1 MMAGKLCPKE
11 TRKSNKD
18 FLIKRNHHGDIMPVG
33 YREHGEETYEEVE
46 KQKEE
51 NHTILP
57 V

>member
-1 MMAGKLCPKE
+1 MMAGKLCPKG

>member
-1 MMAGKLCPKE
+1 M
-11 TRKSNKD
+11 S
-18 FLIKRNHHGDIMPVG
+18 VG